1 MKSVIKTMVLLFFVA
16 ALESCENESSY
27 YTDTPV
33 IEAYLYSGS
42 YFSVTIRRQTSFLS
56 DMNYSEDDV
65 NNLNVQVNVDDE
77 LHTLTSLGD
86 GKYIDSTIV
95 VAEGKQY
102 ELSFHFN
109 SKDVFAYTIV
119 PSKPVGITQSVTEMY
134 MERVDLSSGPPTPGS
149 MPDPI
154 ELSWNNPDASN
165 YLILVENVEDTLDPI
180 VDLGGDLPAPFFRRP
195 PVNSSTARISATQ
208 FRYFGR
214 HRIILFHLL
223 PDYAD
228 LFNDNS
234 TSSQNLTNPSTSI
247 TNGYGIFTGLNSD
260 TLWVDIIEQQ

>member
-1 MKSVIKTMVLLFFVA
+1 MKSVMKTMALLFSLV
-16 ALESCENESSY
+16 ALEGCDNESSY

-33 IEAYLYSGS
+33 IEAYLHSGS
-42 YFSVTIRRQTSFLS
+42 YFSLTIRRQTSFLS

-65 NNLNVQVNVDDE
+65 NNLNVQVSVDNE
-77 LHTLTSLGD
+77 LHTLTPLGD
-86 GKYIDSTIV
+86 GKYIDSSIV
-95 VAEGKQY
+95 VTDGKQY
-102 ELSFHFN
+102 DLTFHFN
-109 SKDVFAYTIV
+109 SKDVSAYTIV
-119 PSKPVGITQSVTEMY
+119 PTKPVGVTQSVTEMY
-134 MERVDLSSGPPTPGS
+134 RERVDLSSGPPTPGS

-154 ELSWNNPDASN
+154 ELTWNNPDASY
-165 YLILVENVEDTLDPI
+165 YLILVENVEETLDPI
-180 VDLGGDLPAPFFRRP
+180 IDLGGDLPAPFFRRP
-195 PVNSSTARISATQ
+195 PINSSNGRISATQ

-214 HRIILFHLL
+214 HRIVLFHLL

-247 TNGYGIFTGLNSD
+247 INGYGIFTGLSSD